1 MKKKNYCSPKTEV
14 LELEVESLLNNN
26 SWIDTGG
33 DAGAY
38 DAKEYDGIFKDIEEP
53 TTSYNVWE

>member
-1 MKKKNYCSPKTEV
+1 MEKKNYCSPKTEV

-26 SWIDTGG
+26 SWIDAGG

-38 DAKEYDGIFKDIEEP
+38 DAKENNGIFKDIEEP
-53 TTSYNVWE
+53 TTSYSVWE